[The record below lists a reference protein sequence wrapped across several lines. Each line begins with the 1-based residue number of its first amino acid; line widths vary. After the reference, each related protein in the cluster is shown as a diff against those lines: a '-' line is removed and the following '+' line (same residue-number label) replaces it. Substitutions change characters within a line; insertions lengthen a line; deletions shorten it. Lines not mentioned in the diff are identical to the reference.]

1 METEIRMN
9 PPLDG
14 IRRVPL
20 SEILRQH
27 RVRYLLHTSI
37 GDIVMRHIT
46 YLDTEETVFAIGE
59 RIKGYLEL
67 VKEYEMLMDI
77 SKFETGLNETQM
89 SRLIYI
95 GKQLEPYAKLFCL
108 KTFEE
113 PMLSSVEELDAI
125 LSSVKT
131 DERDVILKLM
141 GILSN
146 SSGGEANV
154 EVAVLLQNLGVGLPK
169 DLTIE
174 TITSEQASAFVSSQK
189 PKEAKK

>member
-1 METEIRMN
+1 MELEKKMN

-59 RIKGYLEL
+59 AVNGYLEL
-67 VKEYEMLMDI
+67 VKEYDMLMDI
-77 SKFETGLNETQM
+77 SKFDAGLNETQM
-89 SRLIYI
+89 ARLIEI
-95 GKQLEPYAKLFCL
+95 DNLLEPYAKLFCL
-108 KTFEE
+108 KCFVE
-113 PMLSSVEELDAI
+113 PTLVTVEELDAI
-125 LSSVKT
+125 LSNVKT
-131 DERDVILKLM
+131 EERDVVLKLM
-141 GILSN
+141 GALSN

-154 EVAVLLQNLGVGLPK
+154 DVAVILQSIGVGLPE

-174 TITSEQASAFVSSQK
+174 TITAEQASAFVNSQK
-189 PKEAKK
+189 PKEVKK